1 MTAIPSPSIA
11 PPTASVADAAGR
23 PGAGLQLA
31 LGTGAF
37 AVCFA
42 IFGSVSAMMPLLK
55 KQMSLSPTQ
64 AFVAISLPVLLGSLG
79 RIPLGIMTDRIG
91 GKAVFIAVMAC
102 AALAATAMGFVHEYW
117 QLLLCGL
124 FLGISLAVFSVGVGF

>member
-1 MTAIPSPSIA
+1 MMTVA
-11 PPTASVADAAGR
+11 PRSVQFVPPASAASDAK

-31 LGTGAF
+31 LATGAF

-64 AFVAISLPVLLGSLG
+64 AFIAISLPVLLGSLG
-79 RIPLGIMTDRIG
+79 RIPLGILTDRIG

-102 AALAATAMGFVHEYW
+102 AALAATAMGFVSNY
-117 QLLLCGL
+117 
-124 FLGISLAVFSVGVGF
+124 